1 MNHVVSQ
8 VGLCTTQT
16 LHDKAENHEMLQ
28 WVLTI
33 CCMIFNL
40 GPYCIL
46 LTILNKSGS
55 LELYLSGV
63 WSEVFD
69 MNFACRVTDPFLYK
83 MWCATKQ
90 TLIVQKVIDTHT
102 RKPMSLSIHLIHPF
116 SGTIL
121 VFDVK
126 KRVVHAPTQPSQD
139 VLRGG
144 AAEEEQEIAR
154 LVSSTTLPHQNSQP
168 GERGW
173 QMARSKVLSRRTRN
187 TWSVMW
193 WTPGPTC
200 FGINKI
206 SHGGLWLTSLDG
218 RFHPSS
224 GSCRGSCRH

>member
-16 LHDKAENHEMLQ
+16 LHDKAENHEMLW
-28 WVLTI
+28 WVLTV

-69 MNFACRVTDPFLYK
+69 MNFACRVPDPFLCK
-83 MWCATKQ
+83 MWCTTKQ

-121 VFDVK
+121 VFDMILWY
-126 KRVVHAPTQPSQD
+126 
-139 VLRGG
+139 VLYKFSVAFCLIRFW
-144 AAEEEQEIAR
+144 AAIHIQLCA
-154 LVSSTTLPHQNSQP
+154 
-168 GERGW
+168 
-173 QMARSKVLSRRTRN
+173 KVLQVRVTPCLALTPQTQHLDTNFQGKKCSYGPLEYMYTTSGNLWTIWARN
-187 TWSVMW
+187 YDVCMVLQQAN
-193 WTPGPTC
+193 
-200 FGINKI
+200 I
-206 SHGGLWLTSLDG
+206 L
-218 RFHPSS
+218 
-224 GSCRGSCRH
+224 